1 MSIAALLP
9 PKHGRYGRYKVC
21 TNDLVIKMFV
31 FSRVVSFIVIYFN
44 GHNRV
49 PKTKHFLTVTY
60 EIFCHFTVCIL
71 NPNP

>member
-31 FSRVVSFIVIYFN
+31 FSRL
-44 GHNRV
+44 GHYNV
-49 PKTKHFLTVTY
+49 CFLSGCLFHCY
-60 EIFCHFTVCIL
+60 LFQRSQPSAKNKAFLDCHV
-71 NPNP
+71 